1 MKFCADH
8 WSQLRAAVDAR
19 GLTPFVAHGGEEA
32 ARRLVEGGE
41 GRSSFDPLMGAHNA
55 ILSNALRTAG
65 LDLMQ
70 AGADSADLCP
80 LCYLLAECRCE
91 HRGTPQCPFAT
102 WVDRAADDA
111 LARAKQLGLV
121 GAS

>member
-8 WSQLRAAVDAR
+8 WAQLRAAIDAR
-19 GLTPFVAHGGEEA
+19 GLTPFVPQGGEEA
-32 ARRLVEGGE
+32 ARRMAEGGE
-41 GRSSFDPLMGAHNA
+41 GRGGFDPLMGAHNA
-55 ILSNALRTAG
+55 IVSNALGTAG
-65 LDLMQ
+65 LEIM
-70 AGADSADLCP
+70 APNADGSERCP
-80 LCYLLAECRCE
+80 LCYLLSECRCE

-102 WVDRAADDA
+102 WVDRAADDQ